1 MNYRWK
7 MGKMLFQNM
16 TKLWLSIFKNKEDVS
31 MYKETAQRS
40 GHSFPEPLEGSP
52 LDSSQNSPAE
62 GTRAETPQNHSKDTS
77 GENGSSCGSQ
87 LLEQDI

>member
-16 TKLWLSIFKNKEDVS
+16 TKVWLSIFKNKEDVS

-40 GHSFPEPLEGSP
+40 G
-52 LDSSQNSPAE
+52 
-62 GTRAETPQNHSKDTS
+62 
-77 GENGSSCGSQ
+77 
-87 LLEQDI
+87 

>member
-1 MNYRWK
+1 MISLRQGAVPTNCPLLGPRNEHLT
-7 MGKMLFQNM
+7 G
-16 TKLWLSIFKNKEDVS
+16 DAGHR
-31 MYKETAQRS
+31 ETAQRS